1 MKGTHDLRHGVLWKQ
16 ILLFALPIAA
26 TSMLQQLFNSAD
38 VAVVG
43 QFSAQKELALA
54 AVGSTSSIVNLYITI
69 FTGLAVGANV
79 VIARLIGAE
88 EEGEVRKAVHTS
100 LVVAV
105 LCGAGVSGWTI
116 AAVDGYPGEYH
127 SFGPPVSANL
137 PAGRHIPNG
146 V

>member
-54 AVGSTSSIVNLYITI
+54 AVGAPAPLSISTSP
-69 FTGLAVGANV
+69 F
-79 VIARLIGAE
+79 
-88 EEGEVRKAVHTS
+88 
-100 LVVAV
+100 
-105 LCGAGVSGWTI
+105 
-116 AAVDGYPGEYH
+116 
-127 SFGPPVSANL
+127 L
-137 PAGRHIPNG
+137 PAWLWEPMWSSPA
-146 V
+146 

>member
-1 MKGTHDLRHGVLWKQ
+1 M
-16 ILLFALPIAA
+16 FALPIAA

-69 FTGLAVGANV
+69 FTGRAVGANV

-105 LCGAGVSGWTI
+105 LCGAVLMVVGECLAGPLLRWMDTPENI
-116 AAVDGYPGEYH
+116 IHLARQYLQIYLPTETPGA
-127 SFGPPVSANL
+127 PCSACFS
-137 PAGRHIPNG
+137 PAE
-146 V
+146 